1 MIAGLVGP
9 TCVGKTNVSIAL
21 AKALSAE
28 IVSVDSRQIYRELSI
43 GTAKP
48 TDEQLAAV
56 PHHFIGERS
65 IAEPVT
71 AAEFASEA
79 RFRIT
84 QIQSRGKHALLVGG
98 STLYLHALLFGLNDM
113 PPSDRQVRERL
124 QARLKSVGL
133 SSLTADL
140 AEKDPISYQRIDR
153 DNPRRVLRAL
163 EVFEISGRPLS
174 AFLTGQADDCLD
186 ARIVVLNRARADL
199 YSRID
204 RRTSE
209 MIDEG
214 LVEEV
219 KVLLDAGFGPDLQ
232 ALQTIGYR
240 EVIQCLAGE
249 VDEVSMAE
257 LIRRNTRRYA
267 KRQLTWFRRYEGF
280 HWIEIGQTETAENTS
295 LRVLGTISEGTSP
308 K

>member
-48 TDEQLAAV
+48 SDDQLAAV

-65 IAEPVT
+65 IGEPVT

-79 RFRIT
+79 RLRSA

-124 QARLKSVGL
+124 QDRLKSVGL
-133 SSLTADL
+133 ASLTADL
-140 AEKDPISYQRIDR
+140 AEKDPISYQRIDL

-174 AFLTGQADDCLD
+174 AFQTAQAHDYVQ

-204 RRTSE
+204 RRASE
-209 MIDEG
+209 MIEQG

-219 KVLLDAGFGPDLQ
+219 KGILDTGLGSDLQ

-249 VDEVSMAE
+249 VEEDAMAD

-280 HWIEIGQTETAENTS
+280 HWIEIGQAEGVESATS
-295 LRVLGTISEGTSP
+295 KVLSVIAPGAF
-308 K
+308 